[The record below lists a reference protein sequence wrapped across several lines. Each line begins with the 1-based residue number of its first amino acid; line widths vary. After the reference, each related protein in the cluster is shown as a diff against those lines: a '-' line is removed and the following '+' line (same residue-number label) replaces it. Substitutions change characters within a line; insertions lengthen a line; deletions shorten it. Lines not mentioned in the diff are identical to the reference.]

1 MKRKQRL
8 AFTALKKI
16 GCPVYEGGWNG
27 DDDTFRISAEDN
39 VDHVWA
45 DYYMM
50 TDGGGYEFGVCPE
63 ITEILNKYGL
73 FAEWCNPGVLDVC
86 EV

>member
-1 MKRKQRL
+1 MKRKFRT
-8 AFTALKKI
+8 AYNALKKI

-27 DDDTFRISAEDN
+27 EDTFRISAEDN
-39 VDHVWA
+39 LDHVWA

-50 TDGGGYEFGVCPE
+50 SEEGGYVFGVSPRINE
-63 ITEILNKYGL
+63 VLDKHGL
-73 FAEWCNPGVLDVC
+73 FAEWCNPGVLNVW

>member
-1 MKRKQRL
+1 MKRKFR
-8 AFTALKKI
+8 TAYNQLKKI

-27 DDDTFRISAEDN
+27 EDTFRISAEDN
-39 VDHVWA
+39 ADHIWA

-50 TDGGGYEFGVCPE
+50 SEEGGYLFGVSPRINE
-63 ITEILNKYGL
+63 VLDKHGL
-73 FAEWCNPGVLDVC
+73 FAEWCNPGVLNVW